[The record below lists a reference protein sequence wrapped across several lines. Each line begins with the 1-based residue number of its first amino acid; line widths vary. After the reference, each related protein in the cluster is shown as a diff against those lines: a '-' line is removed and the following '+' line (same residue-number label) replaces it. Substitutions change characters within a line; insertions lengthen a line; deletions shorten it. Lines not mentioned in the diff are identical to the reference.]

1 MVALALFVLMAI
13 APVSA
18 KIAENGT
25 QIQLGATVFIGEE
38 GLNLTQ
44 AMNGAFDGAN
54 YGSSVLSYRAPGDQ
68 RIGWWASAAVVTTT
82 APTRIINLAG
92 RYRTFTVS
100 PADFVGYTGNW
111 YLIDNS
117 SGVNAARIYPGTGTP
132 QAVMN
137 VQDPTLDIK
146 VWDLANA
153 LDVTGKSVP
162 QGSDLAFQIDTNQYA
177 ATYANRNNTVYN
189 YSFDPS
195 NAGVN
200 FYGFYPN
207 ARAVDYTV
215 GLNFNTT
222 WATVNT
228 AVPTNGTFLF
238 ETGYANQQ
246 SQNIWQVIN
255 YSDVYVMTWHSNGTI
270 GKYGHYGLMYWN
282 NSPAAPHNTYPS
294 GYSGQNF
301 TIANTGLPGAQG
313 NSVAAYPWVA
323 GNANTFDTWFF
334 ANNLGAITG
343 MTPIASADGFINI
356 KVKDESGTT
365 LTALRTNSAGTATW
379 SLLKNFVSTQPWTW
393 GANARTIAGDYTT
406 GPFWETDAVD
416 FNNQYAYPVGTYTV
430 VAESALNKMKDNYKN
445 AGADYTGKT
454 VSQSYTVT
462 LVSDTVKIEANKDSV
477 VRSKPFSVTVT
488 GKPKTTY
495 YVWVKGT
502 GTMTGAYDNQPPMAN
517 LNQEGVYTD
526 DNTPTNAV
534 TGAPIANTAVG
545 NLAVHPIGNYA
556 YENGAGKI
564 IYNDVCVDSA
574 ATLPAVSNWN
584 RTRYYV
590 LINTSSSGTRTVE
603 FLTSNWT
610 KAQRYTVRVEQRF
623 PTVGNSGLAAP
634 YSAVAGSAYQ
644 AGTVKSDEVDLK
656 VEKGAVTIVAAGDQS
671 YYLGEEIKFSGT
683 NTETYKTY
691 LFIIGPN
698 LPTEGAQIQSLNP
711 RDNPIVNQAPN
722 TFKIVDVQGDNT
734 WSWKW
739 GTSNVAL
746 DAGTYTIYAVSQPNS
761 KSNLQNAAYGTVSII
776 IKKPFVSATASQST
790 VAKGDKIFITGTAEG
805 DPSAVMIWILGKNY
819 PQNANGVGTES
830 VNADGS
836 FSYEVKGTTTET
848 MYAGQYFVVVQHPMQ
863 NDVFDVSMC
872 DATHVCNLQMTAGAA
887 GQQIFTLFGA
897 GSLQGSDAAEALVQ
911 GINDPNVDDTYTK
924 LQFLIEE
931 PVIRIDPIGDK
942 RVGDKFT
949 ITAQTNLA
957 VDDEILVEVYSSSF
971 KPTQK
976 SQSGEFSGATGTVKV
991 TKGDSGMNLISFDV
1005 DSSTFKPD
1013 EYIVTEAAV
1022 IQTATGTA
1030 LFNVL
1035 EGPVPTTVVTA
1046 VTTVAP
1052 VVTTAAP
1059 VVTTAAPVSTPTQSP
1074 GYGALIA
1081 LIGLGAVAF
1090 IVVRRH

>member
-1 MVALALFVLMAI
+1 MTKRLTIVMVALALFVLMAI

-25 QIQLGATVFIGEE
+25 QIQLGSTVFIGEE

-44 AMNGAFDGAN
+44 AMNQAF
-54 YGSSVLSYRAPGDQ
+54 VGDASTPAQ
-68 RIGWWASAAVVTTT
+68 IYNVPADLRIGWWASAAVITST
-82 APTRIINLAG
+82 APTRIINLDG
-92 RYRTFTVS
+92 RYRTFVVA

-117 SGVNAARIYPGTGTP
+117 SGTNAARIPSGKTDP
-132 QAVMN
+132 VAVFN

-146 VWDLANA
+146 VWDLANS

-162 QGSDLAFQIDTNQYA
+162 QGTDLAFQIETNMYG
-177 ATYANRNNTVYN
+177 ATYAARNNTVYN
-189 YSFDPS
+189 RSFDYATL
-195 NAGVN
+195 AGLGSLSLMPDGTSSPWNMNGTGQV
-200 FYGFYPN
+200 GFP
-207 ARAVDYTV
+207 
-215 GLNFNTT
+215 G
-222 WATVNT
+222 
-228 AVPTNGTFLF
+228 TNGTFVY
-238 ETGYANQQ
+238 EVYPGQTASNVWY
-246 SQNIWQVIN
+246 VVN
-255 YSDVYVMTWHSNGTI
+255 YTDYYTMTYHDVNTTVGRC
-270 GKYGHYGLMYWN
+270 GPYGAMYWN
-282 NSPAAPHNTYPS
+282 NSPLTSTSYVDYP
-294 GYSGQNF
+294 YTAKNF
-301 TIANTGLPGAQG
+301 TTDAAGLVPF
-313 NSVAAYPWVA
+313 SAATWPSTP
-323 GNANTFDTWFF
+323 NACTWS
-334 ANNLGAITG
+334 
-343 MTPIASADGFINI
+343 PVASADGFINI

-365 LTALRTNSAGTATW
+365 LTALRTNSAGTEIF
-379 SLLKNFVSTQPWTW
+379 SLLKNFVNIQPWTW
-393 GANARTIAGDYTT
+393 GANTRTGTAYTT
-406 GPFWETDAVD
+406 GSFWETDAVD

-477 VRSKPFSVTVT
+477 VRSKPFSITVT

-502 GTMTGAYDNQPPMAN
+502 GTMNGAYDNQPPMAN
-517 LNQEGVYTD
+517 LNQEGVFM
-526 DNTPTNAV
+526 DNRFTAGGWPV
-534 TGAPIANTAVG
+534 GTAV
-545 NLAVHPIGNYA
+545 AHPIGDYA
-556 YENGAGKI
+556 YENGAGKTI
-564 IYNDVCVDSA
+564 WEDVCSDGSTPA
-574 ATLPAVSNWN
+574 ATNWN

-610 KAQRYTVRVEQRF
+610 KAQRYTIRVEQRF
-623 PTVGNSGLAAP
+623 PTVGDTGLAAP
-634 YSAVAGSAYQ
+634 YSDVTGSAYQ
-644 AGTVKSDEVDLK
+644 LGTVKSDEVDIK

-691 LFIIGPN
+691 LFIVGPN
-698 LPTEGAQIQSLNP
+698 LPTEGAQISSLNP
-711 RDNPIVNQAPN
+711 RDAAVVNQNAA
-722 TFKIVDVQGDNT
+722 TFKVVDVQGDNT

-819 PQNANGVGTES
+819 PRNAGGVGTES

-863 NDVFDVSMC
+863 NDRFDITMC
-872 DATHVCNLQMTAGAA
+872 ADNVHVCNQQLTTAATKN
-887 GQQIFTLFGA
+887 IFTLFGA

-1013 EYIVTEAAV
+1013 EYIVTAAAV

-1035 EGPVPTTVVTA
+1035 EGPVPTTVAPV

-1052 VVTTAAP
+1052 AVTTAAP

>member
-25 QIQLGATVFIGEE
+25 QIQLGSTVFIGEE

-44 AMNGAFDGAN
+44 AMNGAFTGIASDSAQIYN
-54 YGSSVLSYRAPGDQ
+54 VPADL
-68 RIGWWASAAVVTTT
+68 RIGWWASAAQITTT
-82 APTRIINLAG
+82 APTRIINLDG
-92 RYRTFTVS
+92 RYKTFVVA

-111 YLIDNS
+111 YLIDNG
-117 SGVNAARIYPGTGTP
+117 SGTNAARLAVTTGLPT
-132 QAVMN
+132 AVFN

-146 VWDLANA
+146 VWDLANN

-162 QGSDLAFQIDTNQYA
+162 QGSDLAFKIETNMYA
-177 ATYANRNNTVYN
+177 ATYVNRNNTVYN
-189 YSFDPS
+189 RSFDYALLGAPGS
-195 NAGVN
+195 AIMPDGTSSTWDGNGTGQV
-200 FYGFYPN
+200 GFP
-207 ARAVDYTV
+207 
-215 GLNFNTT
+215 G
-222 WATVNT
+222 
-228 AVPTNGTFLF
+228 TNGTFVY
-238 ETGYANQQ
+238 EVYDGQTASNV
-246 SQNIWQVIN
+246 WMVVN
-255 YSDVYVMTWHSNGTI
+255 YTDFYTMTYHNVNSTVGRCGT
-270 GKYGHYGLMYWN
+270 YRVMYWN
-282 NSPAAPHNTYPS
+282 NSALTATSETLPYTAR
-294 GYSGQNF
+294 NF
-301 TIANTGLPGAQG
+301 TTDAAGLVNSNVAWNGA
-313 NSVAAYPWVA
+313 SSPAC
-323 GNANTFDTWFF
+323 TWS
-334 ANNLGAITG
+334 
-343 MTPIASADGFINI
+343 PIASADGFINI

-365 LTALRTNSAGTATW
+365 LTALRTNSAGTETF
-379 SLLKNFVSTQPWTW
+379 SLLKNFVNIQPWTW
-393 GANARTIAGDYTT
+393 GAAT
-406 GPFWETDAVD
+406 GQFWETDAVD

-462 LVSDTVKIEANKDSV
+462 LVSDTVKVEANKDSV

-517 LNQEGVYTD
+517 LNQEGVFMD
-526 DNTPTNAV
+526 S
-534 TGAPIANTAVG
+534 
-545 NLAVHPIGNYA
+545 NLAGTVSTGKLLNHPIGDYA

-610 KAQRYTVRVEQRF
+610 KAQRYTIRVEQRF
-623 PTVGNSGLAAP
+623 PLDQLNATTGFAYP
-634 YSAVAGSAYQ
+634 YSDVAGSAYQ
-644 AGTVKSDEVDLK
+644 TGTVKSDEVDIK

-691 LFIIGPN
+691 LFIVGPN
-698 LPTEGAQIQSLNP
+698 LPAEGAQISSLNP
-711 RDNPIVNQAPN
+711 RDAAVENQVPG
-722 TFKIVDVQGDNT
+722 TFKVVDVQGDNT

-761 KSNLQNAAYGTVSII
+761 KSKLQNAAYGTVSII

-863 NDVFDVSMC
+863 NDIFDVAMC
-872 DATHVCNLQMTAGAA
+872 SNNINVCNYQLTSGATD
-887 GQQIFTLFGA
+887 QRIFTLFGA

-1013 EYIVTEAAV
+1013 EYIVTAAAV

-1035 EGPVPTTVVTA
+1035 EGSAPTPVVTA

-1052 VVTTAAP
+1052 AVTTAAP